1 MFFSVAYAASDAAAT
16 RGGEMMS
23 TLVNFGPIVL
33 IMVVFYFILIR
44 PQQQQQKTLRNKLSA
59 IKRGD
64 RIVTGGGMI
73 GTVAKAT
80 DGGDEVEVDLAPNVR
95 VVVLRNTITNV
106 LTEAKNSKVAGN
118 TDSDK
123 KTAK

>member
-16 RGGEMMS
+16 SGGEMMS
-23 TLVNFGPIVL
+23 TLINFGPIVL

-44 PQQQQQKTLRNKLSA
+44 PQQQQQKTLRSKLSA

-106 LTEAKNSKVAGN
+106 LTEAKNSKVAGHA
-118 TDSDK
+118 DSDK